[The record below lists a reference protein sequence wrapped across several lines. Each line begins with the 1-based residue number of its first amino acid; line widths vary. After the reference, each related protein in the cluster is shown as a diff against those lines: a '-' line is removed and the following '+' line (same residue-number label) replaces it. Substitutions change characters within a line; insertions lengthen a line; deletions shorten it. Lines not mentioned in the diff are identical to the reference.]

1 MPVKRH
7 KSSRTPAAKSEIHK
21 QAKHLKEKSP
31 SLSWKEA
38 HGVAKGM
45 VTGKKARKKRGKK

>member
-45 VTGKKARKKRGKK
+45 VTGKKARKKKGKK